1 MNDIYLRSSMLL
13 GEDMQTG
20 LQDKHILIL
29 GLGGVGSYVCEAL
42 ARSGINNFT
51 ICDNDIVSPSNLNR
65 QLCALNSTIGLNKC
79 DVVARRILDI
89 NKNANVNT
97 LAIFYSE
104 ETSHIFWEQQY
115 DFIVDAIDSVTS
127 KKHLIKSA
135 IELNIPIISALGT
148 GNKLDPTKFT
158 ITDIYKTSICPLAR
172 VMRRELKEMEIK
184 KHTVLFSTE
193 MPIKP
198 IPLDAPAPGKNTV
211 PGSVPWVPSCAGL
224 MIAGHVVLELLDK
237 SSY

>member
-13 GEDMQTG
+13 GQDMSAK
-20 LQDKHILIL
+20 LKDKHILIL

-65 QLCALNSTIGLNKC
+65 QLCALNSTIGINKC
-79 DVVARRILDI
+79 DVISRRILDI
-89 NKNANVNT
+89 NKNAT
-97 LAIFYSE
+97 IHTHPIFYNE
-104 ETSHIFWEQQY
+104 QNAHLFWKQKY
-115 DFIVDAIDSVTS
+115 DFVVDAIDSVTS

-158 ITDIYKTSICPLAR
+158 ITDIYKTSVCPLAR
-172 VMRRELKEMEIK
+172 VMRRELKQIGVK
-184 KHTVLFSTE
+184 KHTVLYSTE
-193 MPIKP
+193 P
-198 IPLDAPAPGKNTV
+198 PLTPLSLDTPAPGKNTV

-224 MIAGHVVLELLDK
+224 MIAGYVVLELLDK
-237 SSY
+237 GTC

>member
-13 GEDMQTG
+13 GEDMQSK
-20 LQDKHILIL
+20 LKDKHILIL

-42 ARSGINNFT
+42 ARSGITNFT
-51 ICDNDIVSPSNLNR
+51 ICDNDTVNPSNLNR

-89 NKNANVNT
+89 NKDANINT
-97 LAIFYSE
+97 LPIFYNN
-104 ETSHIFWEQQY
+104 ETSDIFWKQKY
-115 DFIVDAIDSVTS
+115 DFVVDAIDSVTS

-135 IELNIPIISALGT
+135 IDLNIPIISALGT

-158 ITDIYKTSICPLAR
+158 ITDISKTSICPLAR
-172 VMRRELKEMEIK
+172 IMRRELKGIGVK

-193 MPIKP
+193 T
-198 IPLDAPAPGKNTV
+198 PLTPLSLDTPAPGKNTV

-224 MIAGHVVLELLDK
+224 MIAGYVVLKLLYKNND
-237 SSY
+237 